1 ELDLIL
7 LKQKRNSREGVACWP
22 ERLQW
27 IDSASSPTFEL
38 DPVPIVT
45 FPPRGLY
52 RDDIIS
58 AIEGMGRR
66 WRISFTSSS
75 LSGIQAA
82 VADGMG
88 VSLLPPRAA
97 TREHRVLGVEHGL
110 PEVDSYEIVIVHRPT
125 ADTMVKA
132 LAEVL
137 QQLLAAGGI

>member
-1 ELDLIL
+1 M
-7 LKQKRNSREGVACWP
+7 
-22 ERLQW
+22 
-27 IDSASSPTFEL
+27 
-38 DPVPIVT
+38 
-45 FPPRGLY
+45 
-52 RDDIIS
+52 IS

-97 TREHRVLGVEHGL
+97 TAEHRVLGSAQGL

-125 ADTMVKA
+125 ADVMVKA
-132 LAEVL
+132 LADVL
-137 QQLLAAGGI
+137 TQLLAVNAL